1 MKILA
6 ISTSSKVCSICF
18 SEDEEIIGEYSI
30 NNDKTHSVKLMP
42 MLKELSSNLD
52 INMNDVDY
60 LSCDIGPGSFT
71 GLRIGIASIKAF
83 ATALNKPTVGISS
96 LTSLAYNINGY
107 NGLICPMIDA
117 RNNSSYFSLFKTEN
131 GKYNLEYEY
140 SAESVDTICEILNKY
155 NSEILFVG
163 DGAIIYKDILKE
175 NIKSNC
181 IFANNS
187 LNCQKASSLAKAA
200 YDKILDNPN
209 INEAISPM
217 YLRKSQAERMIELN
231 ESNSNSKND

>member
-18 SEDEEIIGEYSI
+18 SEDEEILGEYSV

-52 INMNDVDY
+52 ISLNAVDY
-60 LSCDIGPGSFT
+60 LACDIGPGSFT

-83 ATALNKPTVGISS
+83 STSLNKPTIGISS
-96 LTSLAYNINGY
+96 LMSLAYNINGY
-107 NGLICPMIDA
+107 NGYICPIIDA
-117 RNNSSYFSLFKTEN
+117 KNDNAYFSLFKVEN
-131 GKYNLEYEY
+131 GKYSLEYDY
-140 SAESVDTICEILNKY
+140 SAKSIDDICKILSSY

-163 DGAIIYKDILKE
+163 DGIIAYKDILNE
-175 NIKSNC
+175 NIKTNC
-181 IFANNS
+181 LFANNS
-187 LNCQKASSLAKAA
+187 LNCQKASSLSKAA
-200 YDKILDNPN
+200 YDKIINTPS
-209 INEAISPM
+209 INEDISPL

-231 ESNSNSKND
+231 ESNSSSTND